1 MRNIARTS
9 MCSVLLTLLAVTTA
23 RAGAGFASDPAVNAV
38 RHRDCSRAIREVNAV
53 AVNPDAAHAFTLFIG
68 GRMLDEG
75 ICARKAPDEAAKYLA
90 RSAQL
95 GATEA
100 NLELA
105 AVIGMGQSVPQDYV
119 SAGHVCHDGGVDPS
133 GLLPFYSV
141 GYACTVSGVA
151 SRLLRTSL
159 PKGAFRLPTQSAIV
173 EFNPVNSELRIVS
186 TPEPQRGAP
195 PLGSIIGPLLVD
207 PAQLISKAFHDA
219 LTSVPKPD
227 AKNLSDQP
235 IRLVLDLDIAL
246 EGGVPLPSPPSAT
259 LLPGDHLPY
268 SGAMH

>member
-1 MRNIARTS
+1 MHNIVRAS
-9 MCSVLLTLLAVTTA
+9 MWSVLLTFLALTTSH
-23 RAGAGFASDPAVNAV
+23 AGAGFASDPAVNAV

-53 AVNPDAAHAFTLFIG
+53 AANPDVAHAFTLFIG

-75 ICARKAPDEAAKYLA
+75 ICAQKAPDEAAKYLA

-95 GATEA
+95 GTTEA

-119 SAGHVCHDGGVDPS
+119 SAGHACHDAGVDPN

-159 PKGAFRLPTQSAIV
+159 PKGAFRLPTQPAVV

-186 TPEPQRGAP
+186 TPEPQRGEV
-195 PLGSIIGPLLVD
+195 PLGSIIGPSLVD
-207 PAQLISKAFHDA
+207 PAQAISKAFRDA
-219 LTSVPKPD
+219 LTAVPKPD
-227 AKNLSDQP
+227 AESLSNQP
-235 IRLVLDLDIAL
+235 IRLVLDLDITL
-246 EGGVPLPSPPSAT
+246 EGGAAPPPSPSAT
-259 LLPGDHLPY
+259 LLPGDIPY
-268 SGAMH
+268 HGANN